1 MTRLLAPLVIAVALI
16 ACGGDNGGI
25 TLTPRASSTVSIE
38 TTAAA
43 TSPANTTPT
52 ATGVGTPL
60 PAATGTIATATA
72 APAVSGTGV
81 SGVALVGPTCPVQRL
96 DDACADKPWQGIVVA
111 RSLSGSDAGRA
122 MTDAE
127 GRFSIQLQPGTYL
140 VVTLTSGV
148 LPAPASAQI
157 TVVTGQMTQLELI
170 LDSGIR

>member
-1 MTRLLAPLVIAVALI
+1 
-16 ACGGDNGGI
+16 
-25 TLTPRASSTVSIE
+25 
-38 TTAAA
+38 
-43 TSPANTTPT
+43 
-52 ATGVGTPL
+52 
-60 PAATGTIATATA
+60 
-72 APAVSGTGV
+72 
-81 SGVALVGPTCPVQRL
+81 
-96 DDACADKPWQGIVVA
+96 
-111 RSLSGSDAGRA
+111 